1 MLGKKQFFSNS
12 VFFKWKKR
20 KERKKHV
27 FFMFF
32 SFYSFFS
39 LKIQFSVK
47 IKFSMLWKDVKMVKY
62 SFYTNE
68 LTKYWESETLK
79 THLQVQL
86 TVTIYICFEMYQ
98 IMQNLFFNIPKLS
111 HLTIY
116 QYIALFVSLKWSVL
130 RPSYTNIDFSGNRGD
145 IYFYYQIAN

>member
-1 MLGKKQFFSNS
+1 
-12 VFFKWKKR
+12 
-20 KERKKHV
+20 
-27 FFMFF
+27 
-32 SFYSFFS
+32 
-39 LKIQFSVK
+39 
-47 IKFSMLWKDVKMVKY
+47 MVKY

-116 QYIALFVSLKWSVL
+116 QYIALFVSLK
-130 RPSYTNIDFSGNRGD
+130 
-145 IYFYYQIAN
+145 